1 MCGRGRTEGGTGG
14 GHMYVTMFCRRAE
27 HMRAVEHLMDYRYS
41 VLRTVGNKSIL
52 KGTLGFPNQV
62 ISPISPV
69 MSTHDIIV
77 PTGATS

>member
-1 MCGRGRTEGGTGG
+1 
-14 GHMYVTMFCRRAE
+14 
-27 HMRAVEHLMDYRYS
+27 MRAVEHLMDYRYS